1 MASGRNTG
9 WGFTGRRVC
18 VFSPRKMAR
27 TMSPLKIMGRSV
39 MVRLHGLS
47 CCFAPAFPAII
58 VMRTCIA
65 EKPSPHFPERM
76 VFYFWF
82 LPAIFSQ
89 PVRFFLGH
97 AGVAG
102 QRRRDFTAPC
112 ECCGLVCL
120 LLHFFFNGNSGMF
133 YAARFKKRAALFRG
147 VFSRAISGIIR
158 ASQTWGFGKVY
169 RNSCFKLCGI
179 FPGLIASIIFAPFS
193 VGQHFPSAR
202 CVWSRLIWN
211 YPNKPC
217 PLNMPLTRTS
227 GVSAVPAVSWVR
239 LGFHCHHAMAACS
252 TRQSR

>member
-65 EKPSPHFPERM
+65 EKPSPHFPE
-76 VFYFWF
+76 
-82 LPAIFSQ
+82 
-89 PVRFFLGH
+89 
-97 AGVAG
+97 
-102 QRRRDFTAPC
+102 RRRDFTAPC

-179 FPGLIASIIFAPFS
+179 FPVLIASIIFAPFS